1 MAGAQI
7 RNLMARKAGKNTAEE
22 AAGEWAAATLS
33 GAAAATGAAA
43 AGAAAAAAAA
53 VGALVNTEAQA
64 VGAAVSC
71 RKSLKKLEVEQ
82 QGVYAASP
90 WASRGNIHTAS
101 IARGSA
107 TVLRLHP
114 QRWPYVS
121 GARQR
126 PSSRPTAFPT
136 AEAPLH
142 PAALSTATPPQLP
155 CDLVRVSSKTA
166 PLPFCGLVHEDDA
179 PLNRP
184 RPRRRRQPHISPV
197 VAPHGDVDHG
207 SGPRGHPQPRP
218 WRRPT
223 LPSRGLVL
231 EDAPSAE
238 RRPYLWWWSR
248 SLFAN
253 SSVAMVH
260 TADSRA
266 CPRRPH
272 GHSPGLSE

>member
-155 CDLVRVSSKTA
+155 CDCSRLFKDRPTTV
-166 PLPFCGLVHEDDA
+166 L
-179 PLNRP
+179 RP
-184 RPRRRRQPHISPV
+184 RPRGRRPPQPPPASPKAA
-197 VAPHGDVDHG
+197 APHL
-207 SGPRGHPQPRP
+207 SRGCAP
-218 WRRPT
+218 WRRRPRKWPPRPT
-223 LPSRGLVL
+223 PASTM
-231 EDAPSAE
+231 AATYTTIP
-238 RRPYLWWWSR
+238 RP
-248 SLFAN
+248 
-253 SSVAMVH
+253 
-260 TADSRA
+260 
-266 CPRRPH
+266 CP
-272 GHSPGLSE
+272 